1 MIVDLN
7 TLQYSSIQDE
17 EEARR
22 IVESVNEANHGSL
35 YKHCVNILLN
45 RDGWDKREAEEFL
58 DKLSDSALHRIY
70 DTNGRCL
77 DDQKFYNEF
86 VKESKKEKSDEEETE
101 GKPSGDDEEQTNP
114 TKPKD
119 EFEVTYADLKKKP
132 ENIFEHIIIFT
143 NDDDPKNNKTLKNIF
158 DAVKAL
164 KKAGATIP
172 EVHVFIAEDMTFETD
187 DDNILS
193 ITDGEETL
201 DFTKGFNNTNTL
213 VFSRLGVQGED
224 NCEHVVGLLQDRGFL
239 VLNPVRYSELASNKY
254 DTAVLLQKAEIPQP
268 NFCLMTRDILYD
280 EKVFMESMKKVYPKW
295 DKNPDKNEDFKFVV
309 KILDGHGGTG
319 VFMSDG
325 KKLIAILQAIF
336 AIDSERQLI
345 IQKKEEA
352 DGGDIRVHVL
362 TLRSRQIILAA
373 MKRVKLGGDFRS
385 NVSLGAE
392 AEPVKLTPE
401 QEQIALKAAKI
412 SHLPWCA
419 VDIMPL
425 VKGSNP
431 ELGDNVV
438 LELNASPGTDGIS
451 GVIEHNFINVLLS
464 ELTEPKEFYL
474 QDKTAGFMET
484 VEISMGEKPL
494 ELLAKLDTGNGAIA
508 SHMEVGQIQ
517 EEGDQVKF
525 KFNGKEYT
533 EKVYGHSHATT
544 GSQKHNRPIIHIP
557 SIKLGMRT
565 LKDVPMALVENR
577 DGKSSNVLLNREIMS
592 WFGYIVSPYQ
602 THILTQEMDKLKI
615 I

>member
-1 MIVDLN
+1 MDLSKIF
-7 TLQYSSIQDE
+7 YSDLDE
-17 EEARR
+17 EQARR
-22 IVESVNEANHGSL
+22 LARSVNE
-35 YKHCVNILLN
+35 
-45 RDGWDKREAEEFL
+45 
-58 DKLSDSALHRIY
+58 
-70 DTNGRCL
+70 
-77 DDQKFYNEF
+77 
-86 VKESKKEKSDEEETE
+86 SKKSEEEETD
-101 GKPSGDDEEQTNP
+101 KPVQGDGHEETNP
-114 TKPKD
+114 TNTEKL
-119 EFEVTYADLKKKP
+119 EVKYADLDVPAKC
-132 ENIFEHIIIFT
+132 IFKHIVVFT
-143 NDDDPKNNKTLKNIF
+143 NSSDPKSNKTLKNIY
-158 DAVKAL
+158 DAVKNI
-164 KKAGATIP
+164 KKSSEADETPKI
-172 EVHVFIAEDMTFETD
+172 HVFIAEDMTFETD

-201 DFTKGFNNTNTL
+201 DFEDLNNTNTL

-224 NCEHVVGLLQDRGFL
+224 NCEHVVGMLQDRGFL

-268 NFCLMTRDILYD
+268 NFCLMTHDILQD
-280 EKVFMESMKKVYPKW
+280 EKLFMENMRKVYPKW
-295 DKNPDKNEDFKFVV
+295 DKDSDKNEDFKLVV

-336 AIDSERQLI
+336 AIDRERQLI

-362 TLRSRQIILAA
+362 TLRNSQKILAA

-451 GVIEHNFINVLLS
+451 EVIEHNFINVLLN
-464 ELTEPKEFYL
+464 ELTDPKEFYL
-474 QDKTAGFMET
+474 QDKTAGFMES
-484 VEISMGEKPL
+484 VEISMGNKPMT
-494 ELLAKLDTGNGAIA
+494 LLAKLDTGNGAIA

-517 EEGDQVKF
+517 EEDDQVKF

-544 GSQKHNRPIIHIP
+544 GSQKHNRPVIHVR
-557 SIKLGMRT
+557 SLKLGLRV
-565 LKDVPMALVENR
+565 LYDVPMALVENR
-577 DGKSSNVLLNREIMS
+577 DGKSSNVLLNRETMA
-592 WFGYIVSPYQ
+592 WLGYLVSPYQ
-602 THILTQEMDKLKI
+602 THILTQEIDKLKI